1 MVKTPQFNSR
11 YIPYVEKLH
20 QYFSRFVLL
29 NKQEFEQMW
38 PYFEFREF
46 AKKEQIVK
54 LGEIDIYF
62 NIILK
67 GLVRKY
73 TMVGKK
79 DVTLQLSI
87 EGQMIHSEISFNTQT
102 PSDTIIETVEP
113 TLLFSMTY
121 ENLQKVYALN
131 PKTERLG
138 RLVITYMFIKK
149 DHRDYSQLKKT
160 TRERFVDYMQSHPDM
175 LQRVPQKYIASY
187 LNIKPETFS
196 RLKHLMKYMSKKPE
210 L

>member
-1 MVKTPQFNSR
+1 M
-11 YIPYVEKLH
+11 EKIH
-20 QYFSRFVLL
+20 QYFNGFLPL
-29 NKQEFEQMW
+29 TDEEFEQLL
-38 PYFEFREF
+38 PYFEMREF
-46 AKKEQIVK
+46 GKKQQVVK
-54 LGEIDIYF
+54 YGEVDEYF

-73 TMVGKK
+73 TIVGKK

-102 PSDTIIETVEP
+102 PSDTVVEAIEP
-113 TLLFSMTY
+113 TLFLSMSY
-121 ENLQKVYALN
+121 KNLQEVYN
-131 PKTERLG
+131 KFPKIEKLG

-149 DHRDYSQLKKT
+149 DFRDFSQLKKT
-160 TRERFVDYMQSHPDM
+160 TRQRFVDYMKSHPDM

-196 RLKHLMKYMSKKPE
+196 RLKHLMKQKGE
-210 L
+210 